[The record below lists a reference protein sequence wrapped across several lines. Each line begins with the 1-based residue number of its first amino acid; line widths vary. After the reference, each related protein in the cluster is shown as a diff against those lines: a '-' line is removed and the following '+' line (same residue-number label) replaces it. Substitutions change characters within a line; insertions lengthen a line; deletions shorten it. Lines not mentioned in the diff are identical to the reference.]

1 MSYNIVSFCG
11 GGIRGLMSAEILNQL
26 WAAYPNILT
35 KTDLFAGTS
44 TGSGII
50 SLLLSEKYAT
60 PPDVI
65 SYFQNQEVSFFS
77 NPRYKG
83 AQLPSPEP
91 WYAVSGV
98 YAGQVAIHGPTKTLN
113 GFTDQSLLF
122 TSFNVQNS
130 GSLGWTP
137 LLYNNLSKS
146 TNGDTAIADAVTSSS
161 AMPGMLGSWK
171 GNVDGAFV
179 NHDPTIAAIALAM
192 NEGIAIEDMV
202 VICIG
207 TGFMPNY
214 LVSDT
219 SSWGAAQWQNGLPGN
234 PDHISSLLVGGTVS
248 PILSISLNGT
258 SSSLMPTLVGM
269 MLPGRYVNINPVLN
283 TFIAE
288 NDTIPADLAT
298 LIAAGQ
304 ADSPQVEQAKQLL
317 QQYWV

>member
-26 WAAYPNILT
+26 WAAYPNILS
-35 KTDLFAGTS
+35 KTNLFAGTS

-50 SLLLSEKYAT
+50 SLLLTEKYAT

-65 SYFQNQEVSFFS
+65 GYFQDKEVPFFS
-77 NPRYKG
+77 SPKG
-83 AQLPSPEP
+83 SGSQEP
-91 WYAVSGV
+91 WYDVKAVHL
-98 YAGQVAIHGPTKTLN
+98 GQVSLHGQKTLN
-113 GFTDQSLLF
+113 DFKHQSVLF
-122 TSFNVQNS
+122 TAFNVQNS
-130 GSLGWTP
+130 GTLGWTP

-146 TNGDTAIADAVTSSS
+146 TNRDTKIAEAVTSSS

-179 NHDPTIAAIALAM
+179 NHDPTLAAIALAM
-192 NEGIAIEDMV
+192 NEGVAIEDIV

-219 SSWGAAQWQNGLPGN
+219 SSWGAGQWQDGLPGN
-234 PDHISSLLVGGTVS
+234 PDHISSLLIGGTAS

-258 SSSLMPTLVGM
+258 SSSLMPTLLGM
-269 MLPGRYVNINPVLN
+269 MLPNRYVNINPVLS

-288 NDTIPADLAT
+288 NDTNPADLAT
-298 LIAAGQ
+298 LVSQGQ
-304 ADSPQVEQAKQLL
+304 ADSPEIELAKQLL
-317 QQYWV
+317 QQYWI